1 MIILWINLFTMNQDK
16 YIFSQLTAFLD
27 NNKFYRIVK
36 QYDGDKD
43 NRCFTC
49 WNQMLMMIFGQLSNR
64 DSLRDLTTIIDAH
77 KSKAY
82 HLGLGKSVNLSTIA
96 RANANRNYRIFEEFA
111 MYMIDHARRIRA
123 DAEFEVDIEGN
134 IYAFDS
140 STISLCLSVFWWA
153 THRKNRGAV
162 KIHTLFDVKTQIPC
176 FMLVTAASV
185 NDMNAM
191 DEIPYQPNAYY
202 IFDRGYVDYK
212 RLYNIVLHSSF
223 FVVRA
228 KKGLNFRRIYSHKID
243 TNTGVMCDQTIKLTG
258 FYPAKDY
265 PEKLRRVKFFDQE
278 QNRTFVFLTNNFK
291 LTAQEIAMLYKN
303 RWQIELF
310 FKWIK
315 QHLKVKSFW
324 GHTENAVKVQLYCA
338 IIAYCLV
345 AIIGEELKINR
356 PIYTIL
362 QIVGFSLLD
371 KTPLKQLLTQTD
383 YQNVKEPNCN
393 LLLFN

>member
-1 MIILWINLFTMNQDK
+1 MNQDK
-16 YIFSQLTAFLD
+16 YVFSQLTAFLD

-36 QYDGDKD
+36 QYDADRG
-43 NRCFTC
+43 NRGFTC
-49 WNQMLMMIFGQLSNR
+49 WHQMLMMIFGQLSNR

-123 DAEFEVDIEGN
+123 DAEFEVATEGN

-153 THRKNRGAV
+153 THRKNKGAV

-191 DEIPYQPNAYY
+191 DEIPYEQNAYY

-212 RLYNIVLHSSF
+212 RLYNIVLRSSF

-291 LTAQEIAMLYKN
+291 LSAQEIAMLYKN

-338 IIAYCLV
+338 IITYCLV
-345 AIIGEELKINR
+345 AIIGKELKINR

-371 KTPLKQLLTQTD
+371 KTTIKQLLTQD
-383 YQNVKEPNCN
+383 DCQNIKEQNCN

>member
-1 MIILWINLFTMNQDK
+1 MNQDK
-16 YIFSQLTAFLD
+16 YVFSQLTAFLD

-36 QYDGDKD
+36 QYDADRG
-43 NRCFTC
+43 NRGFTC
-49 WNQMLMMIFGQLSNR
+49 WHQMLMMIFGQLSNR

-123 DAEFEVDIEGN
+123 DAEFEVATEGN

-140 STISLCLSVFWWA
+140 ATISLCLSVFWWA
-153 THRKNRGAV
+153 THRKNKGAV

-191 DEIPYQPNAYY
+191 DEIPYEQNAYY

-212 RLYNIVLHSSF
+212 RLYNIVLRSSF

-291 LTAQEIAMLYKN
+291 LSAQEIAMLYKN

-338 IIAYCLV
+338 IITYCLV
-345 AIIGEELKINR
+345 AIIGKELKINR

-371 KTPLKQLLTQTD
+371 KTTIKQLLTQAD
-383 YQNVKEPNCN
+383 CQNIKEQNCN

>member
-1 MIILWINLFTMNQDK
+1 MNQDK
-16 YIFSQLTAFLD
+16 YVFSQLTAFLD

-36 QYDGDKD
+36 QYDADRG
-43 NRCFTC
+43 NRGFTC
-49 WNQMLMMIFGQLSNR
+49 WHQMLMMIFGQLSNR

-123 DAEFEVDIEGN
+123 DAEFEVATEGN

-153 THRKNRGAV
+153 THRKNKGAV

-191 DEIPYQPNAYY
+191 DEIPYEPNAYY

-291 LTAQEIAMLYKN
+291 LTAQEITMLYKN

-338 IIAYCLV
+338 IITYCLV
-345 AIIGEELKINR
+345 AIIGKELKIHR

-371 KTPLKQLLTQTD
+371 KTPIKQLLTQTD
-383 YQNVKEPNCN
+383 YQNIKEQNCN